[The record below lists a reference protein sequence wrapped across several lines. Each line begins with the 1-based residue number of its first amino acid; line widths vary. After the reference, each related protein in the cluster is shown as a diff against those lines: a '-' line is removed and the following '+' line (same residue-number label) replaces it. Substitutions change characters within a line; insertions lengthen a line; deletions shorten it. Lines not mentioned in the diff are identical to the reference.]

1 MEHLADRIIERF
13 DGAIALVARV
23 LMSTLFLLAGMAQI
37 GHVKSFTEGLAS
49 DGIPVVLGGL
59 VFWFLILSGVLL
71 MLGTATRLVA
81 LAQAGFCLLSG
92 LMAYADLAEPTDMI
106 MLLKNIALTG
116 GFLFVALHGP
126 GRYSIDH
133 WRQQLAMREPPAPR

>member
-1 MEHLADRIIERF
+1 MEQLAERLLKRF
-13 DGAIALVARV
+13 DGAIALLARI
-23 LMSTLFLLAGMAQI
+23 LMSVLFLLAGMAQV
-37 GHVKSFTEGLAS
+37 GHVKSFTESLAA
-49 DGIPVVLGGL
+49 DGIPIVLGGL
-59 VFWFLILSGVLL
+59 VFWFLILSGLLLVL
-71 MLGTATRLVA
+71 GAATRLVA

-133 WRQQLAMREPPAPR
+133 WRKR

>member
-1 MEHLADRIIERF
+1 MEALCERLLERF
-13 DGAIALVARV
+13 GGVIALFARL
-23 LMSTLFLLAGMAQI
+23 LMASLFLLAGMAQV
-37 GHVKSFTEGLAS
+37 GHVKSFTQSLAA
-49 DGIPVVLGGL
+49 DGIPVLLGGL
-59 VFWFLILSGVLL
+59 VFWFLILSGLL
-71 MLGTATRLVA
+71 LILGAATRLVA

-92 LMAYADLAEPTDMI
+92 IMAYADLAEPTDMI

-133 WRQQLAMREPPAPR
+133 WRKQLAARAPAP

>member
-1 MEHLADRIIERF
+1 MEQITDRLIERF
-13 DGAIALVARV
+13 DAVLSLVARL
-23 LMSTLFLLAGMAQI
+23 LMATLFLLAGMAQI
-37 GHVKSFTEGLAS
+37 GHVKSFTETLAN

-71 MLGTATRLVA
+71 VLGAATRLVA

-92 LMAYADLAEPTDMI
+92 LVAYADLADSMDMI

-133 WRQQLAMREPPAPR
+133 WRRQLAARSESA